1 MKFADIENVW
11 SVDVKLLSNA
21 DRGRVYYERSKQVIG
36 EALTDP
42 KERLAAVAGRRF
54 SRAYL
59 VKKIGCTASVLTQNP
74 KIRAILTDADGQV
87 AAQASGLVSVAISK
101 PHEQIAELSKLRTAA
116 AALQRRVDKQAKVIA
131 ELRRKLRECR

>member
-21 DRGRVYYERSKQVIG
+21 DRGRVYYERAKQVIG

-42 KERLAAVAGRRF
+42 RERPAAVEGRRF

-59 VKKIGCTASVLTQNP
+59 VKKIGCTASVPTQNP
-74 KIRAILTDADGQV
+74 KIKALLVDTDGQV
-87 AAQASGLVSVAISK
+87 AAQASGLGIGGILK
-101 PHEQIAELSKLRTAA
+101 PYEQVTELSKLRAAA
-116 AALQRRVDKQAKVIA
+116 AALQRRVDEQAKLIA
-131 ELRRKLRECR
+131 ELRRKLHGC

>member
-21 DRGRVYYERSKQVIG
+21 DRGRVYYERAKQVIG

-42 KERLAAVAGRRF
+42 KERSTAVAGRRF

-59 VKKIGCTASVLTQNP
+59 VRNIGCAASVATQNP
-74 KIRAILTDADGQV
+74 KIKALLADADGQL
-87 AAQASGLVSVAISK
+87 AAQASGLGSVAISK
-101 PHEQIAELSKLRTAA
+101 PHEQVAELSKLQAA
-116 AALQRRVDKQAKVIA
+116 AAVLQRRVDQQAKVIA
-131 ELRRKLRECR
+131 ELRRKLHGS